1 MPARG
6 DVIRMNP
13 HLKLACTV
21 NALFGPGTARHVP
34 RDVRFEYSRTG
45 RIRGVYLGDGLLCTL
60 RIDGGLA
67 LTPRFAQMLLA
78 GKTFRESCVE
88 VNGEAAPFV
97 EEGRSVFAKH
107 VVWCGRNV
115 RVSADTPVLYGDR
128 VIAVGR
134 AVLSRE
140 MMSGCMRGVAVR
152 TRGGVSQGHMRPAG
166 RAAS

>member
-1 MPARG
+1 M
-6 DVIRMNP
+6 DP

-21 NALFGPGTARHVP
+21 NALFGPGAARHVP

-45 RIRGVYLGDGLLCTL
+45 RIRGVYLGDELLCTL

-67 LTPRFAQMLLA
+67 LTPRLAQMLLA
-78 GKTFRESCVE
+78 GRAFRESCVE
-88 VNGEAAPFV
+88 VSEEAAPFV

-115 RVSADTPVLYGDR
+115 RVSADTPVLYGGR

-140 MMSGCMRGVAVR
+140 MMPGCSRGVAVR
-152 TRGGVSQGHMRPAG
+152 VRNSLKG
-166 RAAS
+166 RDGDCGT